1 MTGPV
6 LLAQDELRQYL
17 QIEPEK
23 QINMVISLGFP
34 KDKPKT
40 SKKRSRRNHNICFK
54 VQNKKT
60 LDISMSFYFGAGIIS
75 ICWAKMINKKEL
87 LFIS

>member
-1 MTGPV
+1 M
-6 LLAQDELRQYL
+6 
-17 QIEPEK
+17 
-23 QINMVISLGFP
+23 F
-34 KDKPKT
+34 
-40 SKKRSRRNHNICFK
+40 FK

>member
-23 QINMVISLGFP
+23 QINMVISHQVFQ
-34 KDKPKT
+34 KI
-40 SKKRSRRNHNICFK
+40 SRRNF
-54 VQNKKT
+54 QEKKW
-60 LDISMSFYFGAGIIS
+60 I
-75 ICWAKMINKKEL
+75 MIQH
-87 LFIS
+87 LF